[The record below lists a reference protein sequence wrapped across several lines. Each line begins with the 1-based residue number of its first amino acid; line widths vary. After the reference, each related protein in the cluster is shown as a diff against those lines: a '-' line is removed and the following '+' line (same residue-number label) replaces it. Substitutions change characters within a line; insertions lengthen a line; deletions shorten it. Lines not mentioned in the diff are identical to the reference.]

1 MNHSNHLALWPA
13 QMPVYLH
20 RAPVDFRK
28 QINGLAVLVTESM
41 QLDAF
46 KPGLFVFTNGAR
58 NRVKVLYW
66 DSQGFCLWLKR
77 LEKHRFVWPPTL
89 KSEHEGEI
97 IALTGEQLN
106 WLIGGYDIFR
116 FAPHE
121 ALKFDAIT

>member
-1 MNHSNHLALWPA
+1 MNHSNHLALWPT
-13 QMPVYLH
+13 QIPVYLH
-20 RAPVDFRK
+20 PAPVDFRK

-41 QLDAF
+41 QLDVF
-46 KPGLFVFTNGAR
+46 KPALFVFTNGAR

-77 LEKHRFVWPPTL
+77 LEKHRFVWPL
-89 KSEHEGEI
+89 QQEADVVS
-97 IALTGEQLN
+97 LTGDQLN

>member
-1 MNHSNHLALWPA
+1 MSPSTGRHLALWPA

-28 QINGLAVLVTESM
+28 QINGLAVLVSESM

-46 KPGLFVFTNGAR
+46 KPGLFVFTNSAR
-58 NRVKVLYW
+58 NRIKVLYW
-66 DSQGFCLWLKR
+66 DAQGFCLWLKR
-77 LEKHRFVWPPTL
+77 LEKHRFVWPL
-89 KSEHEGEI
+89 QLEADVIS
-97 IALTGEQLN
+97 LTADQLN